1 MKLLHGVLGLLAA
14 SGAVGLVAQEA
25 APPDEGV
32 HTLHVYTD
40 LVQVPTLVLAGN
52 MTALQAQIEEKR
64 FAVSIDSGPWFQ
76 VTHAR
81 LEGNDPISL
90 SVLLDTNAVE
100 FMTGI
105 GDTIS
110 ALAPSFLSPRDHVS
124 IYAMACGL
132 TRSLKDVPASSGELK
147 TGVDALLQAWTMRGM
162 KRDTHCREAPV
173 NLWDAIGYVASQLSK
188 LPGRRVILVVTDGH
202 DRGSKRRWS
211 EVRFYTQA
219 VGVAVF
225 GVTSM
230 PVVISDSSGI
240 VLRHDRT
247 SLQAICEMSG
257 GMQTMTYPALTGKV
271 LQRTIEMLRGRYI
284 VEFPRPSN
292 STHGEHDM
300 RVRIANGESYFIRP
314 SGISVPIPDT
324 ALKSDPTTVQADP
337 SHAPEQGKR
346 RILQNPK

>member
-1 MKLLHGVLGLLAA
+1 MKLLHGVLGLLVV

-25 APPDEGV
+25 APDEGV
-32 HTLHVYTD
+32 HTTLHVYAD
-40 LVQVPTLVLAGN
+40 LVQVPTLVLTGN

-90 SVLLDTNAVE
+90 SILLDTNSVD
-100 FMTGI
+100 FMPGI
-105 GDTIS
+105 GDPIS
-110 ALAPSFLSPRDHVS
+110 ALAPSLLSPRDHVS
-124 IYAMACGL
+124 IYAMDCGL
-132 TRSLKDVPASSGELK
+132 TRSLNNVPASSGELK
-147 TGVDALLQAWTMRGM
+147 TGVDALVWTTRGLR
-162 KRDTHCREAPV
+162 KDTPCKQKPV
-173 NLWDAIGYVASQLSK
+173 HLWDAIGYVASQLTK

-202 DRGSKRRWS
+202 DRGSTRRWS

-225 GVTSM
+225 GVTGM

-240 VLRHDRT
+240 VLRKDRT

-257 GMQTMTYPALTGKV
+257 GMLTMTYPALTGKA

-292 STHGEHDM
+292 STQGEHDM
-300 RVRIANGESYFIRP
+300 RIRIANGESYFIRP

-324 ALKSDPTTVQADP
+324 ALKSDPSTVQADP